1 MTVQVCGLPFLFCP
15 ENFAF
20 LFGRGT
26 LGYDRMG
33 QGVAHIPRRA
43 GVYPLRRSVAL
54 RRYPPP
60 VRSFY
65 DGVCLALLIV

>member
-1 MTVQVCGLPFLFCP
+1 MKRNRHKERQSTAAIVPGLWTAFLFAL

-33 QGVAHIPRRA
+33 
-43 GVYPLRRSVAL
+43 
-54 RRYPPP
+54 
-60 VRSFY
+60 
-65 DGVCLALLIV
+65 